1 MTTPFDTQK
10 IRIGLLADLAQA
22 EKELKKKW
30 TLDKFQQ
37 VRHLRAK
44 VEFYETVDTKKYQSD
59 GGLEVA
65 KKRMEQS

>member
-10 IRIGLLADLAQA
+10 IRTGLLADLAQA

-30 TLDKFQQ
+30 TLDKSNW

-44 VEFYETVDTKKYQSD
+44 VKFYETVDTKKYQSD
-59 GGLEVA
+59 GGMEVA
-65 KKRMEQS
+65 RRT